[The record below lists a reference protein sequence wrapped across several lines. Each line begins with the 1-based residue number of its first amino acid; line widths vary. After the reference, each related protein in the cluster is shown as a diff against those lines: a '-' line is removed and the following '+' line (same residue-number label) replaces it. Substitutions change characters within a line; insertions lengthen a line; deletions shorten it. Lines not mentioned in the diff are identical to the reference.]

1 MATMPDTKFFEACL
15 EVQNFVESQDH
26 DSMLRRSVCV
36 KNTASRYYSLH
47 ETLVQSLEITIEH
60 INDEENEV
68 SKKLSAYVA
77 YFKPFLLLHQKTFEH
92 KCRFC

>member
-1 MATMPDTKFFEACL
+1 MPDTKFFEACL
-15 EVQNFVESQDH
+15 EVKKFVESQDH
-26 DSMLRRSVCV
+26 DSMLRWSVPV

-60 INDEENEV
+60 INDEENEM